1 MHRHPRV
8 LDTFVVLVYA
18 LPTVAVVVAASWY
31 SISEGRTVV
40 WGLPMPQVWVAP
52 TGLLAVLAG
61 VAVALRRSRP
71 WLLTVVGCASMVVP
85 LPIPTAT
92 ELLPL
97 LFGLYALGAYR
108 SSRAAWTGFGV
119 GAVAAL
125 VGAFTGSRAQVMLF
139 AATPVP
145 TFWESVTSASFVVV
159 LLLVATLMGT
169 SVGGRRRYT
178 QALIDR
184 AERLAFERDQQAVI
198 AAAQERNR
206 IAGEMHDVIAHSVTV
221 MIALSDGA
229 AAAARSAPGDAV
241 ETMREVGETG
251 RRTLAEVR
259 RLLGVLHEDDG
270 RPAERMPQPGAA
282 QLGELV
288 DGFRAAGMEV
298 SFRSEGTPTDDRSL
312 GLVVYRLLQES
323 LTNALRYAAGAPV
336 WVTVHW
342 SVYGVA
348 VEVADDGPGAGQASQ
363 GAGRGLVG
371 MRERA
376 GLYGGTVEAGPG
388 RDGGWVVRA
397 VLRRE
402 REQEEGR

>member
-1 MHRHPRV
+1 MHRHPR
-8 LDTFVVLVYA
+8 LFDTVVVLVYA
-18 LPTVAVVVAASWY
+18 IPTLAGAVAASWY
-31 SISEGRTVV
+31 SISEDRTLV
-40 WGLPMPQVWVAP
+40 WGLPLPQAWVAP
-52 TGLLAVLAG
+52 TAALVVLAV

-71 WLLTVVGCASMVVP
+71 WLLVVVGCAYLLVP

-119 GAVAAL
+119 ATAAGL

-139 AATPVP
+139 AANPAP
-145 TFWESVTSASFVVV
+145 NFWETLTGAGSVVI
-159 LLLVATLMGT
+159 LLLVATLIGT

-229 AAAARSAPGDAV
+229 AAAVGARPDAAA
-241 ETMREVGETG
+241 ETMREVGDTG

-270 RPAERMPQPGAA
+270 RPAERMPQPGAD
-282 QLGELV
+282 QLAELV
-288 DGFRAAGMEV
+288 DGFRAAGLKV
-298 SFRSEGTPTDDRSL
+298 AFRTTGTPTGDPSL

-323 LTNALRYAAGAPV
+323 LTNALRYAGDATVSAD
-336 WVTVHW
+336 VHW
-342 SVYGVA
+342 SAYGVA
-348 VEVADDGPGAGQASQ
+348 IEVADDGPGAGQPSQ

-376 GLYGGTVEAGPG
+376 ALYGGTVEAGPRPG
-388 RDGGWVVRA
+388 GGWGVTIA
-397 VLRRE
+397 LRSEGE
-402 REQEEGR
+402 R